1 MSADTKYYALRVH
14 PQSELKV
21 EAALKDLGYESFTP
35 IEWKWRKVMANSNR
49 RRRWAYPMFIRY
61 AFVGI
66 TGSPIQAHHH
76 IASEIEYYQGM
87 LGWAGKPY
95 ALKPSEVQSLQAMSG
110 DSVRYVGSIN
120 PHKAALQPK
129 VGSMARIIEGP
140 LADQIV
146 KVTELVSNNKARL
159 SLTEKFLGMDVITV
173 SVEHLEAV

>member
-1 MSADTKYYALRVH
+1 MSAEVQFYTIKVS

-21 EAALKDLGYESFTP
+21 DAALKELGYQSFTP
-35 IEWKWRKVMANSNR
+35 IEWKWKKVRANSNR

-95 ALKPSEVQSLQAMSG
+95 PLKPSDVEALMEMSG
-110 DSVRYVGSIN
+110 ESIRYVGSIN

-129 VGSMARIIEGP
+129 VGGKAQIIEGP
-140 LADQIV
+140 FTGQTV
-146 KVTELVSNNKARL
+146 KVTEIRNHKARVML
-159 SLTEKFLGMDVITV
+159 DMFNSMPVAVTV
-173 SVEHLEAV
+173 GVEQLEAV